1 MRHPSYHP
9 PQAVAFSR
17 DDLNPLDPSQQRVF
31 AHLDLDQFFVAVE
44 RLRDPRLRGVPVCV
58 GGSDPTVR
66 GAVACA
72 SYEARALGVHAGMA
86 LRQARVLCPNAVFVS
101 GHFDDYLERSRAV
114 LRILEDCTPR
124 VLPRSIDEF
133 AIDLTGCERLLGE
146 PEALSRDLRR
156 EILRETGL
164 SCTIGLAGTP
174 LVAKIASATAKKA
187 AGSKL
192 PGLVGLESATSAG
205 VDSAHASWERGFL
218 SVPLGQEAQFLAPL
232 PLRALPG
239 IGPKTEIRL
248 RELGLQVLGDVAR
261 LDPEILRNAL
271 GAMGETLSQ
280 RARGGR
286 PRLKL
291 GRAVVP
297 FVGQDDGAKDLIRDG
312 LFGRPKEGTREQR
325 LPKSLSRER
334 TFAEDQDA
342 AEVLDAALVR
352 LVEATVAGLRVQ
364 QLRGR
369 TLALHVRYA
378 DLSTVS
384 RHTRVP
390 NDAEEH
396 QVLALARG
404 LLSRLLER
412 RLRIRRLGVG
422 FLNLYSSVEQL
433 DLFEGPQARSRR
445 ALGHALDRVRTRF
458 GWESMRFGAG
468 LSEPETSVSRGA
480 TAGGRSMP
488 NGERRRDAP
497 GRDAPRRSPSLN
509 QRDAG
514 SQKHRSSSAGNQ
526 SQQGP
531 PEHTTWVR
539 TLRAP

>member
-1 MRHPSYHP
+1 LRHPSYHP
-9 PQAVAFSR
+9 PQAVAFSQGQ
-17 DDLNPLDPSQQRVF
+17 LSSALPPLDPHERRIF

-44 RLRDPRLRGVPVCV
+44 RLLDPRLRGVPVCV
-58 GGSDPTVR
+58 GGSDPTLR
-66 GAVACA
+66 GAIACA
-72 SYEARALGVHAGMA
+72 SYEARELGVHAGMA
-86 LRQARVLCPNAVFVS
+86 LRRARVLCPNAVFVS

-114 LRILEDCTPR
+114 LRVLEERTPR

-146 PEALSRDLRR
+146 PEALIRDLKRA
-156 EILRETGL
+156 LLQETGL
-164 SCTIGLAGTP
+164 SCTVGLAGTP

-192 PGLVGLESATSAG
+192 PGLAGLESAVSVGASSAE
-205 VDSAHASWERGFL
+205 ASWERGFL
-218 SVPLGQEAQFLAPL
+218 SVPLGHEAEFLAPL

-239 IGPKTEIRL
+239 IGPKTEVRL
-248 RELGLQVLGDVAR
+248 RELGLQRLGDLAR
-261 LDPEILRNAL
+261 LDPEILRSAL

-286 PRLKL
+286 PRLEVR
-291 GRAVVP
+291 RAVVP
-297 FVGQDDGAKDLIRDG
+297 FVGQDDGAKDLLRDG
-312 LFGRPKEGTREQR
+312 LFGRPKEGTRQQQ

-334 TFAEDQDA
+334 TFAEDQDDA
-342 AEVLDAALVR
+342 QVLDAALVR

-369 TLALHVRYA
+369 SLALHVRYA

-384 RHTRVP
+384 RHARVP
-390 NDAEEH
+390 KDAEEH
-396 QVLALARG
+396 QVLELARG
-404 LLSRLLER
+404 LLSKLLER

-433 DLFEGPQARSRR
+433 SLFEGPKARSRR

-468 LSEPETSVSRGA
+468 LSDAKTKEVSRGA
-480 TAGGRSMP
+480 TAGGRADPSGASRP
-488 NGERRRDAP
+488 SEQRHPRGDESRRGSEAASRSPRA
-497 GRDAPRRSPSLN
+497 RRSP
-509 QRDAG
+509 DDTEWG
-514 SQKHRSSSAGNQ
+514 
-526 SQQGP
+526 
-531 PEHTTWVR
+531 R

>member
-9 PQAVAFSR
+9 PQAVAFVH
-17 DDLNPLDPSQQRVF
+17 DDLSPLEDPRERRIF

-66 GAVACA
+66 GAIACA
-72 SYEARALGVHAGMA
+72 SYEAREAGVHAGMA
-86 LRQARVLCPNAVFVS
+86 LRRARVLCPNAVFVA

-114 LRILEDCTPR
+114 LRILEERTPR

-133 AIDLTGCERLLGE
+133 AIDLTGCERLLGK
-146 PEALSRDLRR
+146 PEVVIRDLKRALL
-156 EILRETGL
+156 EETGL
-164 SCTIGLAGTP
+164 SCTVGLAGTP
-174 LVAKIASATAKKA
+174 LVAKIASATAKKS

-192 PGLVGLESATSAG
+192 PGLGGLEAAASSAAS
-205 VDSAHASWERGFL
+205 SSEASWERGFL
-218 SVPLGQEAQFLAPL
+218 YVPLGHEAEFLAPL

-239 IGPKTEIRL
+239 IGPKTEVRL
-248 RELGLQVLGDVAR
+248 RELGLQRLGELAS
-261 LDPEILRNAL
+261 LDPEILRSAL
-271 GAMGETLSQ
+271 GVMGETLSQ

-286 PRLKL
+286 ARLEVR
-291 GRAVVP
+291 RAVVP
-297 FVGQDDGAKDLIRDG
+297 FVGQDDGAKDLLRDG
-312 LFGRPKEGTREQR
+312 LFGRPKEGAQQR
-325 LPKSLSRER
+325 PKSLSRER
-334 TFAEDQDA
+334 TFAEDQDD

-369 TLALHVRYA
+369 TLAVHVRYA

-384 RHTRVP
+384 RHARVP
-390 NDAEEH
+390 KDAEEH
-396 QVLALARG
+396 QVLQLARG
-404 LLSRLLER
+404 LLDRLLQR
-412 RLRIRRLGVG
+412 RLRVRRLGVG

-468 LSEPETSVSRGA
+468 LSEPETKVSRGA
-480 TAGGRSMP
+480 TAGGR
-488 NGERRRDAP
+488 RDP
-497 GRDAPRRSPSLN
+497 SGGGGRAPRSGPGSGSGSGRRPPN
-509 QRDAG
+509 QRE
-514 SQKHRSSSAGNQ
+514 
-526 SQQGP
+526 P
-531 PEHTTWVR
+531 PRTSPNDSTWGR

>member
-17 DDLNPLDPSQQRVF
+17 EDPSRPDPSEQRIF

-66 GAVACA
+66 GAIACA
-72 SYEARALGVHAGMA
+72 SYEAREVGVHAGMA
-86 LRQARVLCPNAVFVS
+86 LRRAKVLCPNAVFVS

-114 LRILEDCTPR
+114 LRILEERTPR

-133 AIDLTGCERLLGE
+133 AIDLTGCERLLGQ
-146 PEALSRDLRR
+146 PEEVIRGIKRALL
-156 EILRETGL
+156 EETGL
-164 SCTIGLAGTP
+164 SCTVGLAGTP
-174 LVAKIASATAKKA
+174 LVAKIASATAKKS

-192 PGLVGLESATSAG
+192 PGLGGLEAAVSSAAS
-205 VDSAHASWERGFL
+205 SSEASWERGFL
-218 SVPLGQEAQFLAPL
+218 SVPLGHEAEFLAPL

-239 IGPKTEIRL
+239 IGPKTEARL
-248 RELGLQVLGDVAR
+248 RELGLQRLGDLAS
-261 LDPEILRNAL
+261 LDPEILRSAL
-271 GAMGETLSQ
+271 GVMGETLSQ

-286 PRLKL
+286 ARLEV
-291 GRAVVP
+291 RRTVVP
-297 FVGQDDGAKDLIRDG
+297 FVGQDDGAKDLLRDG

-334 TFAEDQDA
+334 TFAEDQDD

-390 NDAEEH
+390 KDAEEH
-396 QVLALARG
+396 QVLELARG
-404 LLSRLLER
+404 LLERLLQR

-468 LSEPETSVSRGA
+468 LSEPETRVSRGA
-480 TAGGRSMP
+480 TAGRA
-488 NGERRRDAP
+488 RRARGGA
-497 GRDAPRRSPSLN
+497 
-509 QRDAG
+509 
-514 SQKHRSSSAGNQ
+514 
-526 SQQGP
+526 
-531 PEHTTWVR
+531 
-539 TLRAP
+539 